1 MSISALTAVHI
12 KRVNLEKMYGLAQ
25 GTKKTVR
32 NKEVSIL
39 SGCPTVL
46 LNSVIWMKLHS
57 NEGYEVC
64 ITCTKGTKHT

>member
-1 MSISALTAVHI
+1 
-12 KRVNLEKMYGLAQ
+12 MYGLAP
-25 GTKKTVR
+25 GTKKTVH

-39 SGCPTVL
+39 SGCPTVQ